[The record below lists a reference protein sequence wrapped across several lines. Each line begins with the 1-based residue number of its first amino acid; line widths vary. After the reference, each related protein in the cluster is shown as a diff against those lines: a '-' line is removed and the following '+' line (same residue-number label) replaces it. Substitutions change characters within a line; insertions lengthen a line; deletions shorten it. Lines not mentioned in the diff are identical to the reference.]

1 MGRGKA
7 ATEQRTHMEIT
18 LTPGA
23 TQRIREVLGDDV
35 DLAPSAVPSILAR
48 LAVEAPDVYSH
59 VLAELSG
66 TQIRLD
72 SERALARSRWW
83 RALRAR
89 LFWWG
94 EYESD
99 AGDRLIAKR
108 HVAAAIP
115 LGLAGLILLSLAA
128 SSFFRRHAPEPSA
141 RHTPP
146 PASHALMLRSF
157 VAEHARPRFVAPT
170 IPERPA
176 SVAGPVAGLPALPP
190 VPQAWTVTSAA
201 SAPDPALSGSPLV
214 FNREQGPD
222 AVSATAAPRGAAPS
236 EATPP
241 GSPLVYDRDAAA
253 PEQAG
258 RGGGAELADGAA
270 GPGENARWT
279 VGARLTARL
288 ATGVLVASSGTP
300 SPAIAETDHPAAAWL
315 GEATLSPDGRIEIRF
330 TVTQGRGTAHGV
342 ALDPDHLVPGLAG
355 RTTLR
360 QPQAAAAALIAAA
373 RATAAYGQALAQQGL
388 TLSGSWGQATVGQT
402 APPWAY
408 LASSLAGTVAPRS
421 GVSGP
426 IATSELPAG
435 TPLVILV
442 TEAS

>member
-1 MGRGKA
+1 MSMGRGKA
-7 ATEQRTHMEIT
+7 AAEQRTQMEIT

-23 TQRIREVLGDDV
+23 AQRIREVLGDDL

-48 LAVEAPDVYSH
+48 LAVEAPSVYSH

-72 SERALARSRWW
+72 SERALARSRRW

-128 SSFFRRHAPEPSA
+128 SSFFRHHASVPSA
-141 RHTPP
+141 RHTTP
-146 PASHALMLRSF
+146 PASHTLMLRSF
-157 VAEHARPRFVAPT
+157 IAEHARPPLVAHTNPG
-170 IPERPA
+170 RPA
-176 SVAGPVAGLPALPP
+176 SVASPVAGLPP

-201 SAPDPALSGSPLV
+201 SAPDPALPRSPLV
-214 FNREQGPD
+214 FNRDQEP
-222 AVSATAAPRGAAPS
+222 AAFSATAALRGAAPS

-258 RGGGAELADGAA
+258 RGDGAELADGAA
-270 GPGENARWT
+270 GPGENAHWT

-330 TVTQGRGTAHGV
+330 TVTQGRSTAHGV

-360 QPQAAAAALIAAA
+360 QPQVAAAALIAAA
-373 RATAAYGQALAQQGL
+373 QATAAYGQALAQQGL
-388 TLSGSWGQATVGQT
+388 TLSGSWGQATVGQA

-421 GVSGP
+421 SVSGP

-435 TPLVILV
+435 APLVILV

>member
-1 MGRGKA
+1 
-7 ATEQRTHMEIT
+7 MEIT

-23 TQRIREVLGDDV
+23 AQRIREVLGDDV
-35 DLAPSAVPSILAR
+35 DLTPSAVPSVLAR
-48 LAVEAPDVYSH
+48 LAVEAPSVYSH

-83 RALRAR
+83 RVLRAR

-128 SSFFRRHAPEPSA
+128 SSLVRHHAPVPNA
-141 RHTPP
+141 RRVAP

-157 VAEHARPRFVAPT
+157 IAEAGRPPLVAHAGRGGLP
-170 IPERPA
+170 
-176 SVAGPVAGLPALPP
+176 SVASPVASLPTLPP
-190 VPQAWTVTSAA
+190 VPQAWTVMPPA
-201 SAPDPALSGSPLV
+201 SAQDPAPPRSPLV
-214 FNREQGPD
+214 FNRDQEPD
-222 AVSATAAPRGAAPS
+222 TSSTMGALRAAAVP

-241 GSPLVYDRDAAA
+241 GSPLVYERDAPP

-258 RGGGAELADGAA
+258 RGNAAAPADGAQS
-270 GPGENARWT
+270 PGEDAHWT

-300 SPAIAETDHPAAAWL
+300 SPAIAETEHPAAAWL

-330 TVTQGRGTAHGV
+330 TLTQGRSTTHGV

-373 RATAAYGQALAQQGL
+373 QATAAYGQALAQQGL
-388 TLSGSWGQATVGQT
+388 TLSGSWGQATVGQA

-408 LASSLAGTVAPRS
+408 LASSLAGTVAPR
-421 GVSGP
+421 GGPSGP

-435 TPLVILV
+435 APLVILV